1 MSRSAT
7 FDPESSSRPARL
19 LVRLP
24 NWLGDIVMAL
34 PALRAVRARWP
45 DAHLAAALPRAFAP
59 LAEAAGGVDAVVPLV
74 PARGWR
80 DREAAGAD
88 TAALAAGR
96 FDTVLLLTNSF
107 GSAWLAC
114 RAGIPE
120 RWGYGGTLRSRL
132 LTRAVPRPRRRAPAV
147 RHHARYYARLVE
159 ALGCRVDAYRA
170 RIDVPTAWREAA
182 VRQLA
187 ARGVG
192 AADQVVAFAP
202 GAAYGSAK
210 RWPPPLVAEVIDR
223 VARDLGAVPVIVGT
237 PADRPTVEAIHA
249 ALAAA
254 AHAARP
260 ARLVDLVGETDVPTL
275 AGVIARARA
284 FVSNDSG
291 AMHLAAAAG
300 TPVVAVFGPTDEHET
315 APLGPHVVVRSPVWC
330 RPCLRREC
338 PLDHR
343 CMRTIQPAD
352 VYEAIA
358 SLTGGGRT
366 A

>member
-1 MSRSAT
+1 M
-7 FDPESSSRPARL
+7 RL
-19 LVRLP
+19 VVRLP
-24 NWLGDIVMAL
+24 NWLGDIVMAI

-45 DAHLAAALPRAFAP
+45 DAHLGVALPRVFAP
-59 LAEAAGGVDAVVPLV
+59 LAEVVGGVDDVVPLV

-80 DREAAGAD
+80 DREAAAAD

-96 FDTVLLLTNSF
+96 FDAALLLTNSF
-107 GSAWLAC
+107 GSAWLAR

-120 RWGYGGTLRSRL
+120 RWGYGGILRSRL
-132 LTRAVPRPRRRAPAV
+132 LTRAVPRPRRRAPGV

-159 ALGCRVDAYRA
+159 ALGCRVDTYRA
-170 RIDVPTAWREAA
+170 RIDVRAAWRDAA
-182 VRQLA
+182 LRQLA
-187 ARGVG
+187 GRGVG
-192 AADQVVAFAP
+192 VEDAIVAFAP

-210 RWPPPLVAEVIDR
+210 RWPPPLVAAVIDR
-223 VARDLGAVPVIVGT
+223 VARELGAVPVLVGT
-237 PADRPTVEAIHA
+237 AADRPTAQAIHR
-249 ALAAA
+249 ALAARA
-254 AHAARP
+254 P
-260 ARLVDLVGETDVPTL
+260 AGEPVRLVDLVGKTDVPTL
-275 AGVIARARA
+275 AGVIVRARA

-315 APLGPHVVVRSPVWC
+315 APLGPHVVVRSRVWC

-343 CMRTIQPAD
+343 CMRTIEPAA
-352 VYEAIA
+352 VYRAIA
-358 SLTGGGRT
+358 DLMARGRT

>member
-1 MSRSAT
+1 VSTSVT
-7 FDPESSSRPARL
+7 FDTKPLPPLRRL
-19 LVRLP
+19 VIRLP
-24 NWLGDIVMAL
+24 NWLGDIIMAL

-45 DAHLAAALPRAFAP
+45 DAHLAAAVPRAFAP

-80 DREAAGAD
+80 DREAAWAD

-96 FDTVLLLTNSF
+96 FDVALLLTNSF
-107 GSAWLAC
+107 GSAWLAR

-120 RWGYGGTLRSRL
+120 RWGYGGPLRSGL
-132 LTRAVPRPRRRAPAV
+132 LTRAVPRPRRRAAAV

-159 ALGCRVDAYRA
+159 ALGCRVDTYRV
-170 RIDVPTAWREAA
+170 RIDVPAAWRDAA

-192 AADQVVAFAP
+192 AEDEIVAFAP

-210 RWPPPLVAEVIDR
+210 RWPPPLVAAAIDR
-223 VARDLGAVPVIVGT
+223 VARDLGAVPVLVGT
-237 PADRPTVEAIHA
+237 PADRPTAQAIHA

-254 AHAARP
+254 AP
-260 ARLVDLVGETDVPTL
+260 ARERTRVVDLVGETDVPAL

-315 APLGPHVVVRSPVWC
+315 APLGPHVVVSSPVWC

-343 CMRTIQPAD
+343 CMRTIGPTE
-352 VYEAIA
+352 VYGAIA
-358 SLTGGGRT
+358 GLIAGART